1 VKLRGILSNTM
12 ATNERT
18 IQESAS
24 KEPAAN
30 ENAEG
35 TPVAGRRPER
45 KRMGAGHG
53 HGHGSGPASGKALA
67 LLAVSALG
75 VVYGDI
81 GTSPLYALR
90 ECFAGHYGIA
100 TTPENVLGVLSLIFW
115 ALLIVITLKYVIF
128 ILRADNHGEGGI
140 LALTALATPL
150 RRIAMSRQR
159 WLVLLG
165 VFGAALLYG
174 DGVITP
180 AISVLSAVEGLNV
193 VAPAF
198 HPFVLPLTIIILIA
212 LFMIQRTGTA
222 RIGGLFGPIM
232 VVWFAVL
239 ALLGITHIVQ
249 APQVLAAVN
258 PWYGL
263 HFFIANGWH
272 GFLVLGTVFLVVTGG
287 EALYADMGHFGP
299 KPIRLAWF
307 TYVLPALLLNYFG
320 QGSLLLRHPEAAE
333 NAFYLLAPSWAL
345 IPLVVLATAA
355 TIIASQALIS
365 GAFSLTMQAENLGFL
380 PRLQIDHTSETAF
393 GQIYIPIINWVLM
406 IACIAVVLG
415 FQTSSHLAAAY
426 GIAVTST
433 MVITTII
440 FAVVARNRWR
450 WSAPWVAVIVAF
462 FLVVDLAFFGAN
474 IVKIPQGGW
483 FPLLAAAF
491 VFIVMTTWKR
501 GSWLVITRERDLEL
515 SLDRLLD
522 RVEKEK
528 PVRTPGDAVF
538 LSANAEGAPAALLAN
553 LRYNHVLHERV
564 LLLTVQFQEVPY
576 IERDTRI
583 VVEHLGHQIYRAT
596 FRYGFMEEPNVPRTI
611 ERVKLP
617 GKAFDPDSVPYF
629 VNRTRVQATGL
640 PGMALWREHLY
651 TFMRRNAA
659 SAADFFCLPV
669 GRVFEIGTT
678 IQM

>member
-1 VKLRGILSNTM
+1 MT
-12 ATNERT
+12 T
-18 IQESAS
+18 
-24 KEPAAN
+24 KEPTIHSGKTGAP
-30 ENAEG
+30 ELQPTETV
-35 TPVAGRRPER
+35 TPGAGRRPDR

-53 HGHGSGPASGKALA
+53 AGHGHSHGPQSGKALA
-67 LLAVSALG
+67 LLAITALG

-90 ECFAGHYGIA
+90 ECFAGHYSIA

-115 ALLIVITLKYVIF
+115 ALLIVITLKYVTF

-150 RRIAMSRQR
+150 RRLAMSRRR

-180 AISVLSAVEGLNV
+180 AISVLSAVEGLKV

-198 HPFVLPLTIIILIA
+198 EPFVLPLTILILIA
-212 LFMIQRTGTA
+212 LFVIQRTGTA

-239 ALLGITHIVQ
+239 ALLGVLHIVQ

-320 QGSLLLRHPEAAE
+320 QGSLLLRQPEAAE
-333 NAFYLLAPSWAL
+333 NAFYLMAPSWAL

-393 GQIYIPIINWVLM
+393 GQIYIPIVNWLLM

-415 FQTSSHLAAAY
+415 FQSSTHLAAAY

-450 WSAPWVAVIVAF
+450 WSAPWVAMMVAF

-483 FPLLAAAF
+483 FPLVAAALI
-491 VFIVMTTWKR
+491 FIAMTTWKR

-522 RVEKEK
+522 RVQKEQ
-528 PVRTPGDAVF
+528 PVRTPGDAIF

-564 LLLTVQFQEVPY
+564 LLLTVQFEEVPY
-576 IERDTRI
+576 IDRDARI
-583 VVEHLGHQIYRAT
+583 HVHHLGNEIYRAT
-596 FRYGFMEEPNVPRTI
+596 LRYGFMEEPNVPRTLQ
-611 ERVKLP
+611 RVTLP
-617 GKAFDPDSVPYF
+617 GKPFEAEQTPYF
-629 VNRTRVQATGL
+629 VNRTKVQATGL

-659 SAADFFCLPV
+659 SAADFFCLPA

>member
-1 VKLRGILSNTM
+1 M
-12 ATNERT
+12 ATDERI
-18 IQESAS
+18 IQE
-24 KEPAAN
+24 PTAA
-30 ENAEG
+30 EAVGQEHVDQEHAVS

-45 KRMGAGHG
+45 KRIGAGHG
-53 HGHGSGPASGKALA
+53 HGPGPVSGKALA
-67 LLAVSALG
+67 LLAVTALG

-90 ECFAGHYGIA
+90 ECFSGHYKIGV
-100 TTPENVLGVLSLIFW
+100 TPENVLGVLSLIFW

-150 RRIAMSRQR
+150 RRIAMSKRR

-193 VAPAF
+193 VTPAF
-198 HPFVLPLTIIILIA
+198 RPFVLPLTIVILIA
-212 LFMIQRTGTA
+212 LFLIQRTGTA

-239 ALLGITHIVQ
+239 ALLGVMHIVQ

-258 PWYGL
+258 PLYGVQ
-263 HFFIANGWH
+263 FFVANGWQ

-307 TYVLPALLLNYFG
+307 VYVLPALLLNYFG
-320 QGSLLLRHPEAAE
+320 QGSLLLRNPEAAE

-393 GQIYIPIINWVLM
+393 GQIYIPIVNWGLM

-450 WSAPWVAVIVAF
+450 WSAPWVAVMVAF
-462 FLVVDLAFFGAN
+462 FLIVDLAFFGAN

-483 FPLLAAAF
+483 FPLVAAALI
-491 VFIVMTTWKR
+491 FIAMTTWKR
-501 GSWLVITRERDLEL
+501 GSWLVVTRERDLEL
-515 SLDRLLD
+515 SLDRLLE

-564 LLLTVQFQEVPY
+564 LLLTVQFEEVPY
-576 IERDTRI
+576 IDRDTRI
-583 VVEHLGHQIYRAT
+583 LVEHLGHQIYRAT
-596 FRYGFMEEPNVPRTI
+596 FRYGFMEEPNIPRTI
-611 ERVKLP
+611 QRVKLP
-617 GKAFDPDSVPYF
+617 GKPFDPNSVPYF
-629 VNRTRVQATGL
+629 INRTRVQATGL

-659 SAADFFCLPV
+659 SAADFFCLPA

>member
-1 VKLRGILSNTM
+1 MT
-12 ATNERT
+12 
-18 IQESAS
+18 S
-24 KEPAAN
+24 KEP
-30 ENAEG
+30 NAKGKEPNTVG
-35 TPVAGRRPER
+35 AGRRPER
-45 KRMGAGHG
+45 KSMGGAAHAHIHQPKGR
-53 HGHGSGPASGKALA
+53 ALA
-67 LLAVSALG
+67 LLAITALG

-90 ECFAGHYGIA
+90 ECFAGHYSIA

-115 ALLIVITLKYVIF
+115 ALLIVITLKYMVF

-150 RRIAMSRQR
+150 RRLAMSRQR

-180 AISVLSAVEGLNV
+180 AISVLSAVEGLKV
-193 VAPAF
+193 VAPVLA
-198 HPFVLPLTIIILIA
+198 PFVLPITIIILIA
-212 LFMIQRTGTA
+212 LFVIQRTGTA

-232 VVWFAVL
+232 VLWFAVL
-239 ALLGITHIVQ
+239 ALLGVTHIVQ

-258 PWYGL
+258 PLYGIN
-263 HFFIANGWH
+263 FFIANGWH

-299 KPIRLAWF
+299 KPIRIAWF
-307 TYVLPALLLNYFG
+307 VYVLPALLLNYFG

-333 NAFYLLAPSWAL
+333 NSFYLLAPSWAL

-393 GQIYIPIINWVLM
+393 GQIYIPVVNWALM
-406 IACIAVVLG
+406 IACIAVVLA

-450 WSAPWVAVIVAF
+450 WSAPWVALIVAF

-483 FPLLAAAF
+483 FPLVAAALIF
-491 VFIVMTTWKR
+491 VAMTTWKR
-501 GSWLVITRERDLEL
+501 GSWLVVTRERDLEL
-515 SLDRLLD
+515 SLDRLLE
-522 RVEKEK
+522 RVEQDK
-528 PVRTPGDAVF
+528 PVRAAGDAIF

-564 LLLTVQFQEVPY
+564 LLLTVQFEEVPY
-576 IERDTRI
+576 IDRDARI

-596 FRYGFMEEPNVPRTI
+596 FRYGFMEEPNIPRTLA
-611 ERVKLP
+611 RVTLP
-617 GKAFDPDSVPYF
+617 GRPFDPENAPFF
-629 VNRTRVQATGL
+629 VNRTKVQATGL

-659 SAADFFCLPV
+659 SAADFFCLPP

>member
-1 VKLRGILSNTM
+1 MSTVTNTEESNEKSL
-12 ATNERT
+12 ERT
-18 IQESAS
+18 TPGAS
-24 KEPAAN
+24 
-30 ENAEG
+30 
-35 TPVAGRRPER
+35 RRPNR
-45 KRMGAGHG
+45 KSIGGAAHG
-53 HGHGSGPASGKALA
+53 HSQGPMSRRALA
-67 LLAVSALG
+67 LLAVTALG

-90 ECFAGHYGIA
+90 ECFAGHYSIT

-115 ALLIVITLKYVIF
+115 ALIIVITLKYVTF

-198 HPFVLPLTIIILIA
+198 RPFILPLTIVILIG
-212 LFMIQRTGTA
+212 LFVIQRSGTA

-239 ALLGITHIVQ
+239 ALLGLIHIVQ
-249 APQVLAAVN
+249 APQVFAAIN

-263 HFFIANGWH
+263 QFFLANGWH

-299 KPIRLAWF
+299 QPIRLAWY

-320 QGSLLLRHPEAAE
+320 QGSLLLRNPEAAE
-333 NAFYLLAPSWAL
+333 NSFYLMAPSWAL

-393 GQIYIPIINWVLM
+393 GQIYIPIVNWLLM
-406 IACIAVVLG
+406 VACIAVVLM
-415 FQTSSHLAAAY
+415 FQSSTNLAAAY

-462 FLVVDLAFFGAN
+462 FLVIDLAFFGAN
-474 IVKIPQGGW
+474 VVKIPQGGW
-483 FPLLAAAF
+483 FPLVAAAAIF
-491 VFIVMTTWKR
+491 VVMTTWKR
-501 GSWLVITRERDLEL
+501 GSWLVITRERDMDL
-515 SLDRLLD
+515 SLDRLLE
-522 RVEKEK
+522 RIEKEK
-528 PVRTPGDAVF
+528 PVRTPGDAIF
-538 LSANAEGAPAALLAN
+538 LSANREGAPAALLAN

-564 LLLTVQFQEVPY
+564 LLLHVQFEDVPY
-576 IERDTRI
+576 IDRDARI
-583 VVEHLGHQIYRAT
+583 EVEHLGSDVYRAT
-596 FRYGFMEEPNVPRTI
+596 FRYGFMEEANVPRTLQRI
-611 ERVKLP
+611 TLP
-617 GKAFDPDSVPYF
+617 GGKFEPDNVPFF

-640 PGMALWREHLY
+640 PGMALWREYLY

-659 SAADFFCLPV
+659 SAADFFYLPA